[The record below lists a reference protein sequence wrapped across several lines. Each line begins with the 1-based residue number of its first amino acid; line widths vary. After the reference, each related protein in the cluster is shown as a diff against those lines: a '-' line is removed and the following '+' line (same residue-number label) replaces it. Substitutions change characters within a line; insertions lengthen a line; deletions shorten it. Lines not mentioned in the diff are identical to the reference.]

1 MFLLS
6 QIDTTASVYRI
17 NLDDNVIS
25 EITKISNFYL
35 EPDEVAGYSFV
46 DNPEESIQVDTRVK
60 PVYKFLCDFM
70 DRTFNI
76 RKYNLVDFQYSGSDE
91 EYRKIDSTCTALI
104 NLSSSEENN
113 SISFYKWNRITEE
126 PSSQEVEPLDAP
138 PSEQTPAQGG
148 SRDYISFPSV
158 IDENTNIDAFYNFD
172 TVIGYNEIIIYDSSV
187 FHIESN
193 MTKYQVLQL
202 Y

>member
-1 MFLLS
+1 
-6 QIDTTASVYRI
+6 
-17 NLDDNVIS
+17 
-25 EITKISNFYL
+25 
-35 EPDEVAGYSFV
+35 
-46 DNPEESIQVDTRVK
+46 
-60 PVYKFLCDFM
+60 M